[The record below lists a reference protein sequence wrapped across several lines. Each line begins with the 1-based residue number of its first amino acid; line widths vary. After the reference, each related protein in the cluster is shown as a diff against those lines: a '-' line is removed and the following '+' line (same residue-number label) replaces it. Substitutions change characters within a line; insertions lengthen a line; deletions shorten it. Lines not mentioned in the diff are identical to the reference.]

1 MNYLSAFFN
10 GLWKFAVL
18 AILFFA
24 GFGLLAFLLTGF
36 LEGQSLIVWGLF
48 LLPYGWLLNRFVLS
62 PAEYYLDYKTLHY
75 DPWYENRM
83 TRKGRSRSSRKS
95 P

>member
-1 MNYLSAFFN
+1 MKYLSAIFS
-10 GLWKFAVL
+10 GLWKFAII

-24 GFGLLAFLLTGF
+24 GFALLTFLLSKF
-36 LEGQSLIVWGLF
+36 LADQSLIVWGLI

-62 PAEYYLDYKTLHY
+62 PVQYYLDYKTMQY
-75 DPWYENRM
+75 DRWYENRM
-83 TRKGRSRSSRKS
+83 TRKGRSSSSRQS

>member
-1 MNYLSAFFN
+1 MKYLSAFFN

-24 GFGLLAFLLTGF
+24 GFGLLAFLLSG
-36 LEGQSLIVWGLF
+36 LLADQSLIVWGLI

-62 PAEYYLDYKTLHY
+62 PVQYYLDYKTMQY
-75 DPWYENRM
+75 DRWYEDRM
-83 TRKGRSRSSRKS
+83 MRKARSSSSRQL